1 MFSMLPIL
9 ERLDP
14 DSDRVD
20 LLVELVDRLR
30 PRRARD
36 HDYAIAQVHLADA
49 PSL

>member
-14 DSDRVD
+14 HSDRID
-20 LLVELVDRLR
+20 LLVDLVDNLR

-36 HDYAIAQVHLADA
+36 LDGA
-49 PSL
+49 PLSTDTRGIK